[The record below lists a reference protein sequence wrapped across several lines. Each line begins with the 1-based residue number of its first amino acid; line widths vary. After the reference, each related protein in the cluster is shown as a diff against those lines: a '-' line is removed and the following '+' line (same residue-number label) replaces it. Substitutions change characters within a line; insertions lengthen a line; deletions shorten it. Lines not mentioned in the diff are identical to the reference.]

1 MNGVNAQKQL
11 KTAVKYAS
19 FQNNVYEN
27 GDMVATQD
35 N

>member
-1 MNGVNAQKQL
+1 ML

-19 FQNNVYEN
+19 V
-27 GDMVATQD
+27 VA